1 MYTRIHCSIVILNIY
16 NYLIYFIFILLS
28 EWKECAFDDECA
40 RLCIKEYMK
49 RYQSL
54 CLGDLGSGITEA
66 QLKCHDFGRLHN
78 GGPFGC
84 SNKATCGYVSRIKE
98 SCYVK
103 NGTKSAKAA
112 PRPFSAND
120 CWSNKRELYIF
131 IFIHHYKI
139 LLTGW

>member
-1 MYTRIHCSIVILNIY
+1 MLYTRAYTVVWSYRLY
-16 NYLIYFIFILLS
+16 NYHIYFIFILLS

-49 RYQSL
+49 RYQGL

-103 NGTKSAKAA
+103 NGTKSAKAV

-120 CWSNKRELYIF
+120 C
-131 IFIHHYKI
+131 
-139 LLTGW
+139 